1 MTPTDEAGD
10 SYSTVIAI
18 VGRRIP
24 LPRSSAVVGGGWGFP
39 RSSPSPSTLVARSRE
54 AKMSEDLLATS
65 SSGLSQTALLRT
77 PSMEE
82 DEEEDGKLLV
92 EDMEMAG
99 EDELLFLNDGA
110 EDMKGNFVSSLGGG
124 AKMISKIYKMAKMAK

>member
-1 MTPTDEAGD
+1 
-10 SYSTVIAI
+10 
-18 VGRRIP
+18 
-24 LPRSSAVVGGGWGFP
+24 
-39 RSSPSPSTLVARSRE
+39 
-54 AKMSEDLLATS
+54 MSEDLLATS
-65 SSGLSQTALLRT
+65 SSSLSQTALLRT